1 MNLIEEYLDN
11 VIKMKLSLD
20 DFGDKRKV
28 RKSNKLADR
37 NVEIAELIDR
47 QEDLKALFAGLL
59 ESEDREIRG
68 WVAHHMIERMSFD
81 KSARQKALKVIE
93 DEAANSPDPVER
105 LGNEMWLKKY
115 YSDNPSD
122 VSARE

>member
-1 MNLIEEYLDN
+1 MNLLEEYLDN